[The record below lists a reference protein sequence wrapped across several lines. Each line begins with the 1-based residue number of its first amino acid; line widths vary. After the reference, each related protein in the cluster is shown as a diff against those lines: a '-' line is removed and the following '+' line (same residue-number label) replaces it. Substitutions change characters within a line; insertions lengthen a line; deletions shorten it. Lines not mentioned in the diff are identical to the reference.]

1 MINRTMMHHPMHLLT
16 RHVSLIGQRHS
27 RFGWGGGLRWQF

>member
-1 MINRTMMHHPMHLLT
+1 MSKHFA
-16 RHVSLIGQRHS
+16 LIGQWHS